1 MNGTSFL
8 LLFVFLVAGY
18 VIHPLALPKLQEKG
32 YGKILAEEETE
43 EQQAT
48 DESDAPN
55 AATDLTPEPAAK
67 PAPRVTD
74 EPIDPAPMP
83 EPAPTPE
90 LKPESMPD
98 ATIPAPSAEEE
109 VEPEP
114 EPAPEPAPATNTFN
128 DAQLVAAMQ
137 NSIKSGSITEFSFD
151 QVNAWKSAGE
161 ETINGED
168 YKVGVASY
176 TAKTLFGEQT
186 HEAKALFK
194 DGKLV
199 KWVWAVNN
207 FEMK

>member
-8 LLFVFLVAGY
+8 LLLVFLVAGY

-32 YGKILAEEETE
+32 YGIVAAEEDTE
-43 EQQAT
+43 EQLSA
-48 DESDAPN
+48 ESGDASN
-55 AATDLTPEPAAK
+55 SVTPEPAPK

-83 EPAPTPE
+83 EPAPEPEPTPE
-90 LKPESMPD
+90 LKPDAMPD
-98 ATIPAPSAEEE
+98 ATIPAPAPEEE
-109 VEPEP
+109 IEP
-114 EPAPEPAPATNTFN
+114 EPAPEPAPASNTLSE
-128 DAQLVAAMQ
+128 AQLVAAMQ
-137 NSIKSGSITEFSFD
+137 NSIKSGTITEFSFD
-151 QVNAWKSAGE
+151 QVNTWKSAGE